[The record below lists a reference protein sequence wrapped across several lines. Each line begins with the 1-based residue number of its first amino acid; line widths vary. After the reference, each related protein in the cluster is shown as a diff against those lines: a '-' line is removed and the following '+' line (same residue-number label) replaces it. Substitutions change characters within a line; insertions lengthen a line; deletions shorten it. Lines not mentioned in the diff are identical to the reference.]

1 MAGDGG
7 MAGVGGESTQ
17 GSLPPLPCAQPFVWS
32 TDFSSDPT
40 MLDNNGDAQPD
51 WVIRGGAP
59 FDTAELASGVWRPT
73 TSKALDTFP
82 PMNFTGRSQARVRMR
97 DTNKIAPGAPSSFGG
112 ALFWINLDYQPSDFL
127 AVYSSITTRDGAAY
141 ELGIFAQTNGATQT
155 LAGPHALAN
164 DSFVLLELD
173 FDPAMGTVAAWVDG
187 TSLPMAVP
195 GRQTPPNL
203 DQFATAIAPQGT
215 GEFDELWV
223 ATCRP

>member
-1 MAGDGG
+1 
-7 MAGVGGESTQ
+7 
-17 GSLPPLPCAQPFVWS
+17 VWS

-40 MLDNNGDAQPD
+40 MLDDNGDAQPD

-59 FDTAELASGVWRPT
+59 FDTTELVSGVWRPT

-82 PMNFTGRSQARVRMR
+82 PVNFSNRTQARVKMR
-97 DTNKIAPGAPSSFGG
+97 DTNQTAPSVPSSFGG
-112 ALFWINLDYQPSDFL
+112 ALFWINLDYKPTDFL

-141 ELGIFAQTNGATQT
+141 ELGIFAQANGSTET
-155 LAGPHALAN
+155 LAGPYAVAN
-164 DSFVLLELD
+164 DTFIVLELD
-173 FDPAMGTVAAWVDG
+173 FDPATGAVTAWVDG
-187 TSLPMAVP
+187 TPLPVAVP
-195 GRQTPPNL
+195 NRQTTPNL